1 MTSED
6 KPETFGEPSDVA
18 IVASRHTTFEDFRC
32 FCWRSESFKCFWQLP
47 SFFSQHPPGKILHT
61 RPRYGF
67 SVIKWLGSK
76 ARKTI
81 RPCSAEPKSP
91 PSVPKTLSTQWW
103 SKALRKLPI
112 YTTSAAGSDFSVTLD
127 NQGYCLQ
134 YGITV
139 DCDILR
145 PTGKMISR
153 GIKTLL
159 SLRQL
164 PTTSQWEFCWGKQRT
179 ATHLWTTINEM

>member
-67 SVIKWLGSK
+67 FRHQVTGEQGSQNHT
-76 ARKTI
+76 AMQCWAQI
-81 RPCSAEPKSP
+81 SAFRPQDLVHAMMIKSP
-91 PSVPKTLSTQWW
+91 PKASYIHHLSHRIWFFSHPWQSGILLAIWYNCW
-103 SKALRKLPI
+103 LRHI
-112 YTTSAAGSDFSVTLD
+112 
-127 NQGYCLQ
+127 
-134 YGITV
+134 
-139 DCDILR
+139 
-145 PTGKMISR
+145 
-153 GIKTLL
+153 
-159 SLRQL
+159 
-164 PTTSQWEFCWGKQRT
+164 
-179 ATHLWTTINEM
+179 ATNR